1 MTKIRRN
8 GERKTYSGCP
18 VVGGANKIMESV
30 EKYKIQKIVIAI
42 PSATSQ
48 QIKEL
53 VEICKETKC
62 ELKILPGIYQLIDG
76 EVSISQLSRSSD

>member
-1 MTKIRRN
+1 MIDKDPKKWGRYIL
-8 GERKTYSGCP
+8 GCP
-18 VVGGANKIMESV
+18 VVGGADKIMESV

-48 QIKEL
+48 QSRRNWWESVKR
-53 VEICKETKC
+53 TKC

-76 EVSISQLSRSSD
+76 EAQHLTIERS

>member
-1 MTKIRRN
+1 
-8 GERKTYSGCP
+8 
-18 VVGGANKIMESV
+18 MESV

-76 EVSISQLSRSSD
+76 EINLR